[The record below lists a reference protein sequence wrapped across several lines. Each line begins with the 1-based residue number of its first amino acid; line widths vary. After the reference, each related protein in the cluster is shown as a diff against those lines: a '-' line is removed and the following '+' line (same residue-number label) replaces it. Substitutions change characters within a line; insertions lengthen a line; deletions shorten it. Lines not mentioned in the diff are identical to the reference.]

1 MTIRSRAFRYFGA
14 GILAA
19 LLTAVPAITPA
30 SAAPATPLQPVDK
43 LDVER
48 YLGTWWQQA
57 AIPGFYSIRCAR
69 DTSARYGLIDE
80 TTISVDNT
88 CISSTGARDGVR
100 GRAKVVDPESRAQLS
115 VSFPDVP
122 FSVDPHDRPNYVV
135 AWVASGNDPDGPYEY
150 AIVGDPDRLSGFIL
164 TRDRVIPTSTLLALR
179 SEVSRLGFH
188 TCLFLT
194 SPTTGGRSD
203 YTPLCRVA

>member
-1 MTIRSRAFRYFGA
+1 MTIRSHTRRRFGA
-14 GILAA
+14 AVLAA
-19 LLTAVPAITPA
+19 LLTAVAAVTPA
-30 SAAPATPLQPVDK
+30 HAAPATPLQPVNR

-88 CISSTGARDGVR
+88 CVSPTGARDGVR
-100 GRAKVVDPESRAQLS
+100 GRAKVVDLESRAQLS
-115 VSFPDVP
+115 VSFPEVP
-122 FSVDPHDRPNYVV
+122 FSFDPQDRPNYIV
-135 AWVASGNDPDGPYEY
+135 AWVASGDGPDAPYEH

-164 TRDRVIPTSTLLALR
+164 TREQVIPRSTLLALR
-179 SEVSRLGFH
+179 DEAGKLGFN

-203 YTPLCRVA
+203 YTPLCAVQ